1 MIFFSDDSL
10 ETSVETSMENE
21 AGDIPEDQSIAEP
34 EAYVIAREMLLSV
47 IESIPVSSN
56 NGWLFPDK
64 GKSLPAQKLMSKYW
78 NVAQWAKWR
87 IFDA

>member
-10 ETSVETSMENE
+10 DKSAETSMEYE
-21 AGDIPEDQSIAEP
+21 AGDIPEDQSIAE
-34 EAYVIAREMLLSV
+34 AYVIARDLLISV

>member
-10 ETSVETSMENE
+10 DKSAETSMEYE
-21 AGDIPEDQSIAEP
+21 AGDIPEDQSID
-34 EAYVIAREMLLSV
+34 EAYVIARDLLISV

-64 GKSLPAQKLMSKYW
+64 GKSLPAQKLMSKY
-78 NVAQWAKWR
+78 
-87 IFDA
+87 

>member
-10 ETSVETSMENE
+10 ETSVETS
-21 AGDIPEDQSIAEP
+21 GDIPEDQSIAE
-34 EAYVIAREMLLSV
+34 AYVIARDLLISV

-64 GKSLPAQKLMSKYW
+64 GKSLPAQKLMSKY
-78 NVAQWAKWR
+78 
-87 IFDA
+87 

>member
-21 AGDIPEDQSIAEP
+21 AGDIPEDQSIAE
-34 EAYVIAREMLLSV
+34 ACLIAREMLLSV

-64 GKSLPAQKLMSKYW
+64 GKSLPAQKLMSKY
-78 NVAQWAKWR
+78 
-87 IFDA
+87 

>member
-10 ETSVETSMENE
+10 ETSVETS
-21 AGDIPEDQSIAEP
+21 GDIPEDQSIAEP

-64 GKSLPAQKLMSKYW
+64 GKSLPAQKLMSKY
-78 NVAQWAKWR
+78 
-87 IFDA
+87 

>member
-10 ETSVETSMENE
+10 DKSDETSMEYE
-21 AGDIPEDQSIAEP
+21 AGDIPEDQSW
-34 EAYVIAREMLLSV
+34 AYLIARDMLLSV
-47 IESIPVSSN
+47 IESIPMASN

>member
-21 AGDIPEDQSIAEP
+21 AGDIPED
-34 EAYVIAREMLLSV
+34 EAYVIVRDLLLSV

-64 GKSLPAQKLMSKYW
+64 GKSLPAQKLMSKY
-78 NVAQWAKWR
+78 
-87 IFDA
+87 